1 MAAKVVDIDL
11 VLRTYMFHLLY
22 PCQWKQRRVKKYK
35 QVTYGANV
43 EDARQVEA
51 VPGAVVS
58 SSLQCDQDSNYST
71 NVHVKF
77 GRSKLL

>member
-1 MAAKVVDIDL
+1 MAAKVVDIDI
-11 VLRTYMFHLLY
+11 VLRTHMFHLLY

-58 SSLQCDQDSNYST
+58 SSLPM
-71 NVHVKF
+71 
-77 GRSKLL
+77 